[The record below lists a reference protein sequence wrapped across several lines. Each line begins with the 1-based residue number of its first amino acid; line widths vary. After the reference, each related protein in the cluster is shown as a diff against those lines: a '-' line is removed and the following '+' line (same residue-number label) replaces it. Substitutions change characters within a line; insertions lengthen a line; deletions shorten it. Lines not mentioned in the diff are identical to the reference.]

1 MPNARISTKIVF
13 VSQNNW
19 TEQAQKCNFVYD
31 SWRSSLVYLG
41 FPKGRVTPA
50 KDVVQYQGDTRGL

>member
-1 MPNARISTKIVF
+1 MHEYLQKSSF
-13 VSQNNW
+13 VSQNKW
-19 TEQAQKCNFVYD
+19 TEQAQSCNLVYD

-41 FPKGRVTPA
+41 SPKGRVAPA